1 MVQIAYRSSQTACK
15 SEYQPIQK
23 KQRGPGEV
31 ARPEAFPASFQKI
44 APSWGIGW
52 RLNGHSFIWSSFLL
66 KDEPKAFFNHLG
78 WNINSLTSRW
88 DQSAKWVQFS
98 SVAQPCL
105 TLGNPMDC
113 SMPGFPLHYQL
124 PDIAQTHA
132 HQVSDSIQP
141 SHLLSSPSPP
151 SCNLSQYQGLF
162 QWVDSASDGQSIG
175 ASVSAMNI
183 QDQYPLGLTGLISLQ
198 SKDLS
203 RVFSNTTVPKHQFF
217 GA

>member
-113 SMPGFPLHYQL
+113 STPGL
-124 PDIAQTHA
+124 PVH
-132 HQVSDSIQP
+132 HQIPESTQIHVCWVGDAIQP
-141 SHLLSSPSPP
+141 SHLLLNPSPAF
-151 SCNLSQYQGLF
+151 NLSEHQGLF
-162 QWVDSASDGQSIG
+162 KWVSSSNQVAK
-175 ASVSAMNI
+175 V
-183 QDQYPLGLTGLISLQ
+183 LGLQVQHQ
-198 SKDLS
+198 SFQWI
-203 RVFSNTTVPKHQFF
+203 FSTDFL
-217 GA
+217 

>member
-113 SMPGFPLHYQL
+113 STPGL
-124 PDIAQTHA
+124 PVH
-132 HQVSDSIQP
+132 HQIPESTQIHVCWVGDAIQP
-141 SHLLSSPSPP
+141 SHLLLNPSLAF
-151 SCNLSQYQGLF
+151 NLSEHQGLF
-162 QWVDSASDGQSIG
+162 KWVSSSHQVAK
-175 ASVSAMNI
+175 V
-183 QDQYPLGLTGLISLQ
+183 LELLLQ
-198 SKDLS
+198 
-203 RVFSNTTVPKHQFF
+203 HQPFHWIF
-217 GA
+217 RTDFL